1 MTGNF
6 GRTLLTGKKSI
17 EQEITEKASDFRD
30 IEIEYQLLAYFLRED
45 PSMLGITRKE
55 WFSDILL
62 QDIYTVLADLRIVIS
77 RAMVLNELQDRGMM
91 SKSEKGLFDEAL
103 DQLFEVNIV
112 PITPKAV
119 RHMCRQLLRLFE
131 SRRVLST
138 CGKVIGSIRKF
149 DLDAS
154 KKSLSDVSKEV
165 QIRDTENAVIYLD
178 HYEYRKKVMREKEE
192 LKDSAEDGQA
202 GVRTGIYTFDRL
214 TGGIMPREFGVIAG
228 VTGVGKTAALISFG
242 VEAYEAGHSVMIGSG
257 EMSVDELA
265 FRVDSRLTR
274 IHGMK
279 FRKAELD
286 EEDYKRWDDTIVKY
300 RASKENV
307 LFLSSYGRRFT
318 VEDFE
323 NDKRRVEE
331 DTGQRITVAFLDYIN
346 ITTPIVGGGG
356 GWEDQSGAVWD
367 FKGFCSEHKLAGWT
381 AGQVID
387 DAYNKELYDAADL
400 KYARAISEAAP
411 IIVGLIQTDKDVIEG
426 RMKFQVIKM
435 RNAEPP
441 KHPIKLT
448 PNLSVMKLHEEIRKS
463 KTLSGLTGSSIEMQR
478 KARKSKPKPR
488 GRKKS

>member
-1 MTGNF
+1 M
-6 GRTLLTGKKSI
+6 TGKKSI

-45 PSMLGITRKE
+45 PSMLGVTKRE

-62 QDIYTVLADLRIVIS
+62 QDIYTVLDDLRIVIS
-77 RAMVLNELQDRGMM
+77 RAMILNELRDRKMM

-103 DQLFEVNIV
+103 DQLFDVNIA
-112 PITPKAV
+112 PITAKTV

-131 SRRVLST
+131 SRKVLSA
-138 CGKVIGSIRKF
+138 CGKVIGSIRQF

-154 KKSLSDVSKEV
+154 KKSLAEVSKEV
-165 QIRDTENAVIYLD
+165 QIRDVENAVLYLD
-178 HYEYRKKVMREKEE
+178 HYEHRKKVMIEKEE
-192 LKDSAEDGQA
+192 VRDSAEDGQA
-202 GVRTGIYTFDRL
+202 GIRTGIYTFDRL
-214 TGGIMPREFGVIAG
+214 TGGIMPKEFGVIAG

-242 VEAYEAGHSVMIGSG
+242 VAAYEEGYSVMIGSG

-286 EEDYKRWDDTIVKY
+286 ESDYKRWDDTIVKY
-300 RASKENV
+300 RATKDNV

-318 VEDFE
+318 IEDFE

-331 DTGQRITVAFLDYIN
+331 ETGQRITVAFLDYIN
-346 ITTPIVGGGG
+346 IVEPVVRGRSD
-356 GWEDQSGAVWD
+356 WKDQSGAVWD
-367 FKGFCSEHKLAGWT
+367 FKGFCSEHNLSGWT
-381 AGQVID
+381 AGQVVD
-387 DAYNKELYDAADL
+387 DAYDKELYDASDL

-411 IIVGLIQTDKDVIEG
+411 IIVGLIQTDKDLIEG

-435 RNAEPP
+435 RNATPP

-448 PNLSVMKLHEEIRKS
+448 PNLAVMQLNEEIRKS
-463 KTLSGLTGSSIEMQR
+463 KTLSGMTGDSIDVQR

-488 GRKKS
+488 GRKKL